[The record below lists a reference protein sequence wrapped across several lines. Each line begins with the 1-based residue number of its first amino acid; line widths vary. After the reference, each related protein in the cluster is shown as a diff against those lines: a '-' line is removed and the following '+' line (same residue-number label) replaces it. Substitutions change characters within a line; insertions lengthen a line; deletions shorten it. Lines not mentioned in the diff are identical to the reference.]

1 MHLTLKN
8 IGNCLTKLMH
18 LTSEDIGKTLAK
30 MWFHVTLI
38 DKNNL
43 NKLHIIIIEISINK
57 LSILTK
63 FCPIQNI
70 IPFHN
75 KKNHRV
81 LGVSYVI
88 LEKLH
93 FILTHLSRDAVG
105 SVPHGLK
112 REHLVIHQ
120 TKKESLSFEKM

>member
-1 MHLTLKN
+1 
-8 IGNCLTKLMH
+8 MH

-43 NKLHIIIIEISINK
+43 NKLHIIIIEISIYK

-75 KKNHRV
+75 NNKKK
-81 LGVSYVI
+81 I
-88 LEKLH
+88 AE
-93 FILTHLSRDAVG
+93 F
-105 SVPHGLK
+105 
-112 REHLVIHQ
+112 
-120 TKKESLSFEKM
+120 